1 MRRSLPGIKASR
13 VKFWLLDINYEMRL
27 GTPEIWLWGIYDG
40 ERILLLEREF
50 RPYFYLIIS
59 DEPVRV
65 LQALRSES
73 LKVEERV
80 EFQPLERNF
89 FGKPVKVIKVICS
102 NPETMGNL
110 AQRLSKVKGVE
121 RSLEDDIRLSTRYLI
136 DTGVTPCSWHVA
148 EVLRAENPPEVIA
161 DKVYS
166 LVGPPEKLD
175 EGGLPK
181 LRIMSFHV
189 VSLGGSGSLQGG
201 KEPVA
206 VISVDG
212 SPKGTHQF
220 FMGDGEDR
228 GALVSFIRY
237 AKEYDPDIIVGYG
250 INQGIWQ
257 ALMYRAQH
265 HGLKLAVDRAFS
277 EPHTS
282 SYGHISITGRVGLD
296 LLDVAKEMPSLDVER
311 LDNFARYLG
320 LGVKDELMDLEET
333 DLSDLWAS
341 GDKKLVLKYSA
352 HNAEIIAEAADSL
365 LAFLTQLSDL
375 VKLPLDHV
383 VAAAVGFRVESYLMA
398 FAYNAGE
405 LIPKRIAR
413 DYAPYAGG
421 LVLNPKPGIH
431 RDIAVI
437 DFRSMYPNLMIKYN
451 ISPDTYTEGAAKDL
465 NVAPE
470 VGYGFRK
477 SPDGF
482 YKQAL
487 KSLVFAR
494 GDLAAKLRDLSPRTA
509 EYRLLEARQRA
520 IKIITNAMYG
530 YCGWVGARWYVK
542 PVAEATAAWGRSVI
556 LRSIELAKSAGLEV
570 IYGDTDSIFLR
581 NDPAKVAKV
590 LKDVGV
596 EIGLEA
602 RPEKVYEKL
611 LFTEAKKKYCGLL
624 STGEIDIVGLEAVR
638 GDWAGVA
645 KKAQAKLIEI
655 VLREEDAKKATAFVR
670 QCVAQV
676 LKGDVPKRDLV
687 IWKTLTKPVEEYE
700 VKAPHVEAAKIM
712 KDKGWQPNVGD
723 KIGYIIVKGDGKLYQ
738 RVRPF
743 AFMKGYEPDYRYYVE
758 NQVVPAAAR
767 VLSIYDVDESTL
779 LA

>member
-1 MRRSLPGIKASR
+1 LPIKASR
-13 VKFWLLDINYEMRL
+13 VRFWLLDINFEMRL
-27 GTPEIWLWGIYDG
+27 GTPEIWLWGTCNG

-50 RPYFYLIIS
+50 KPYFYLVIS
-59 DEPVRV
+59 EEPRSV
-65 LQALRSES
+65 LPALRSES
-73 LKVEERV
+73 QKLGERV

-89 FGKPVKVIKVICS
+89 FGRPVKVIKVICT

-110 AQRLSKVKGVE
+110 AQRLSKVKGIDE
-121 RSLEDDIRLSTRYLI
+121 SLEDDIRLSTRYLI

-148 EVLRAENPPEVIA
+148 DVRRAENPPEVIA

-175 EGGLPK
+175 EGGLPD

-189 VSLGGSGSLQGG
+189 VSLGGSGSLQQG
-201 KEPVA
+201 KEPLA

-212 SPKGTHQF
+212 SLKRPRQF
-220 FMGDGEDR
+220 FKGDGEDR
-228 GALVSFIRY
+228 EALASFIKY
-237 AKEYDPDIIVGYG
+237 VKEYDPDIIAGYG
-250 INQGIWQ
+250 ANQGIWQ
-257 ALMYRAQH
+257 AIMYRAQH
-265 HGLKLAVDRAFS
+265 RGLKLTVDRAFS
-277 EPHTS
+277 EPHS
-282 SYGHISITGRVGLD
+282 SLYGHISITGRVGLD
-296 LLDVAKEMPSLDVER
+296 LIDVAKEMPSLDVER
-311 LDNFARYLG
+311 LDYFARYLG
-320 LGVKDELMDLEET
+320 LSVKEELMDFEEA

-341 GDKKLVLKYSA
+341 GDKKPVLKYSA
-352 HNAEIIAEAADSL
+352 QNAQIIAEAAEFL
-365 LAFLTQLSDL
+365 LVFLTQFSDL

-398 FAYNAGE
+398 FAHKAGE
-405 LIPKRIAR
+405 LIPKRIGR

-421 LVLNPKPGIH
+421 LVLNPKPGMH
-431 RDIAVI
+431 KDIAVI
-437 DFRSMYPNLMIKYN
+437 DFTSMYPNLMIKFN
-451 ISPDTYTEGAAKDL
+451 ISPDTYAEEPAKDL

-487 KSLVFAR
+487 RSLVSAR
-494 GDLAAKLRDLSPRTA
+494 RDLVAKLKGLGPATT
-509 EYRLLEARQRA
+509 EHKLLEARQRA
-520 IKIITNAMYG
+520 VKIITNAMYG
-530 YCGWVGARWYVK
+530 YCGWVGARWYAK

-556 LRSIELAKSAGLEV
+556 LRTIGLAKSAGLEV

-581 NDPAKVAKV
+581 NDPAKIAKV
-590 LKDVGV
+590 LSDVGE

-602 RPEKVYEKL
+602 RPEKVYRKL

-645 KKAQAKLIEI
+645 KRAQTKLIEI
-655 VLREEDAKKATAFVR
+655 ILREEDVEKATAFMR
-670 QCVAQV
+670 QFVAQV

-687 IWKTLTKPVEEYE
+687 IWKTLTKPTEEYE
-700 VKAPHVEAAKIM
+700 VKAPHVEAARIM
-712 KDKGWQPNVGD
+712 KEKGWQPNVGD
-723 KIGYIIVKGDGKLYQ
+723 KIGYIVVKGDGKLYQ

-743 AFMKGYEPDYRYYVE
+743 AFMKGFEPDYIYYVQ

-767 VLSIYDVDESTL
+767 VLSIYNVDESSL
-779 LA
+779 IA